1 MHPSSI
7 LYKPQPVNDGGDIW
21 TCFTYSSIVF
31 AVCKLKKILVYI
43 HELLTHVAH
52 DRSNKVE
59 LTSAE
64 GQSFSSVGCTF
75 NSTFSDAIT
84 CEKNEI

>member
-31 AVCKLKKILVYI
+31 AVLFRLGLGRRAAAVIELLDVIDKNVIRCGRI
-43 HELLTHVAH
+43 HEISTA
-52 DRSNKVE
+52 DKNKY
-59 LTSAE
+59 A
-64 GQSFSSVGCTF
+64 QA
-75 NSTFSDAIT
+75 ND
-84 CEKNEI
+84 